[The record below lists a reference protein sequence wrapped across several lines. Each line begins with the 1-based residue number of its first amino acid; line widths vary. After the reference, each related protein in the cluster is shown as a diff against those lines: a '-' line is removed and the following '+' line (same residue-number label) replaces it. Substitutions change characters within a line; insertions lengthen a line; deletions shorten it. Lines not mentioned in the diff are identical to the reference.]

1 MKLLRENLNF
11 GREITAELQI
21 IEQPFNSISAKERQ
35 RTQHTEKKVEVFLYV
50 QFLRNFTT

>member
-35 RTQHTEKKVEVFLYV
+35 RTQHTEKKVKVFLYV